1 MATYRHA
8 FVVFCLSYLC
18 LLAPYWLWGEQMRSA
33 CHATA
38 SGITSLSPAQY
49 ECDQA
54 KLSDQETE
62 FLPEIA
68 TQLQT
73 PHQAFVVVRSPW
85 NEFGRPTKH
94 ITGNTPANIYTWL
107 VYQLSDDPY
116 VISFVMSV
124 SLTWFAGLFVL
135 LIGRE
140 WRLTPLAASIGAIA
154 MVTMPY
160 LMYWATFPMHIA
172 TICWSA
178 GLLYG
183 GIRLL
188 RRATLTNWV
197 IVTLSLYALLMLG
210 YPQAVVF
217 ALLIVGG
224 YLFVESIKR
233 AHPLI
238 PFVVGMTSAGI
249 SALLLVAPAYLD
261 LYDIYQR
268 SARADVARDFYLLH
282 IQRID
287 TWLGAAV
294 YSSANLV
301 PQLFGNPGSRDFVFE
316 YDGAGI
322 SPWYGLCVLIAVVG
336 RWRASWWWGIS
347 IIGMIGLTL
356 SPAIY
361 QTLVGTVPLLR
372 ISQWAPLWSAILP
385 IGLCVMLAI
394 DTLTTAPPSRLALIV
409 TMWVTL
415 IALVGVG
422 AWSVAQSL
430 RTAIILW
437 QLNVLVMMVIGML
450 GLVWLPKY
458 RAWLVI
464 GLTVATIIIY
474 SLPLQRRQ
482 PAEAV
487 VTASPLTT
495 AITNHLPNQSRF
507 ANLSVELGHLM
518 PPNFNTLHGVASIH
532 TYHNFIGTPYQRAI
546 AQLGGKLV
554 THGRINNAVA
564 PDFAGTMFWM
574 SNIGMVM
581 SHQPLTH
588 PNLVAVARVGDAYL
602 ATTVTRMGPSWRTT
616 VVNNNANDIRIDD
629 YRTRPSLPILSHIDR
644 GDRIELTVDL
654 VTQTTLVVIS
664 EQFSPTW
671 QAQVF
676 DGETWRPT
684 RTVTVNGAFL
694 GVIVPA
700 NTRAVQ
706 LEYATPIR
714 WMWLSHL
721 TWLIIG
727 CVVLGVNWRRI
738 SQLVHRLRS
747 ITARFSYTNN
757 S

>member
-38 SGITSLSPAQY
+38 SGITPLSSAQY

-73 PHQAFVVVRSPW
+73 PHQAFVVVRNPW

-94 ITGNTPANIYTWL
+94 ITGSTPANIYTWL
-107 VYQLSDDPY
+107 IYRFSDDPY

-140 WRLTPLAASIGAIA
+140 WRLTPLAAGLGAIV

-160 LMYWATFPMHIA
+160 LLYWATFPMHIA

-188 RRATLTNWV
+188 RQRTLVNWV
-197 IVTLSLYALLMLG
+197 IVTLSMYALLMLG

-217 ALLIVGG
+217 ALFIVGG
-224 YLFVESIKR
+224 YLFVESIKHSDSR
-233 AHPLI
+233 I
-238 PFVVGMTSAGI
+238 PFIVSMTSAGM

-282 IQRID
+282 IQRIES
-287 TWLGAAV
+287 WLGAAV
-294 YSSANLV
+294 YTSANLV

-322 SPWYGLCVLIAVVG
+322 SPWYGLCVLIAVIG

-347 IIGMIGLTL
+347 IIGMFGLTL
-356 SPAIY
+356 SPTIY
-361 QTLVGTVPLLR
+361 QTLVDTVPLVR

-385 IGLCVMLAI
+385 IVVCVMIAI
-394 DTLTTAPPSRLALIV
+394 DTLTITPPSRLIWFITV
-409 TMWVTL
+409 WVAI
-415 IALVGVG
+415 IALVSIG
-422 AWSVAQSL
+422 AWSVAQAL
-430 RTAIILW
+430 NAPIILW
-437 QLNVLVMMVIGML
+437 QLCILVLMVIGMF
-450 GLVWLPKY
+450 GLVWLPTY
-458 RAWLVI
+458 RTWLII
-464 GLTVATIIIY
+464 GLTLLTIGIY

-487 VTASPLTT
+487 VASSPLTT
-495 AITNHLPNQSRF
+495 AISTHLPANSRF
-507 ANLSVELGHLM
+507 ANLSVELSARI
-518 PPNFNTLHGVASIH
+518 PPNFNTLHSIASIH

-554 THGRINNAVA
+554 THGRINNTIA
-564 PDFAGTMFWM
+564 PDLAGTMFWM

-588 PNLVAVARVGDAYL
+588 PNVAL
-602 ATTVTRMGPSWRTT
+602 AAQIDNAFLYTTTTRMGPSWRTA
-616 VVNNNANDIRIDD
+616 VVNNNADDIRLDD
-629 YRTRPSLPILSHIDR
+629 YRTRPNLPISSHIDR
-644 GDRIELTVDL
+644 GDRIELAVEP
-654 VTQTTLVVIS
+654 VAQTTLVVIS
-664 EQFSPTW
+664 EQFSPDW

-676 DGETWRPT
+676 DGQTWRAA

-694 GVIVPA
+694 GVIVPSDA
-700 NTRAVQ
+700 RAIQ
-706 LEYATPIR
+706 LDYVTTIR

-727 CVVLGVNWRRI
+727 CVVLGVNRARI
-738 SQLVHRLRS
+738 GQLVHRMRS
-747 ITARFSYTNN
+747 SAAGFSYTNN